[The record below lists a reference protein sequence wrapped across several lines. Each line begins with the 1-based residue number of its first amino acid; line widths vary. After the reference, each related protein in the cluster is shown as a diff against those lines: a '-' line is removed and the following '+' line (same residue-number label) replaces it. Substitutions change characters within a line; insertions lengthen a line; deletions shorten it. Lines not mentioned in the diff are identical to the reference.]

1 MCIELYKELQF
12 KLIKLRKQVICYFL
26 INATKPILPFSC
38 SLRTKNLPVWAL
50 FFEHV
55 SMLISMSQFC

>member
-38 SLRTKNLPVWAL
+38 SPSTKNLPFHWKYFYVD
-50 FFEHV
+50 F
-55 SMLISMSQFC
+55 